1 MTEDVVKYNKIS
13 LLFRMR
19 ILEGEQ
25 ISKSDLYD
33 YIKYR
38 LNLKFGTHDM
48 IILDEVC
55 LLDGQLN

>member
-1 MTEDVVKYNKIS
+1 MSEDVVKYNNIS
-13 LLFRMR
+13 LLFKIR
-19 ILEGEQ
+19 ILEGQQ
-25 ISKSDLYD
+25 ITKSDLYD

-55 LLDGQLN
+55 LLDGKLN